1 MLVLK
6 KRSDQN
12 NLLLLKFSNHGFC
25 YANCLTFYWFG
36 IALVLVLGI
45 IGDCHANYGWIFQV
59 QLEHLPSM
67 VAGVWSDDSNLQLEA
82 TTQFRK
88 LLSIGKKFDLSSLMH
103 LLYMYICFNYS
114 PFFSLPER
122 SPPIEEVIQSGVVPR
137 FVEFLMREDYPQLQ
151 VYCMLSIIW
160 WFFLDVCDREYNIVI
175 AWNFL

>member
-1 MLVLK
+1 MLVLQ

-25 YANCLTFYWFG
+25 HANCLTFYWFG

-45 IGDCHANYGWIFQV
+45 IGDYHANYGWLVRV

-103 LLYMYICFNYS
+103 LLYIYICFNYS
-114 PFFSLPER
+114 PFFFLYQSAALQLRKWYSQALFLALLSFWWGRTTHSFR
-122 SPPIEEVIQSGVVPR
+122 SIACC
-137 FVEFLMREDYPQLQ
+137 L
-151 VYCMLSIIW
+151 LSDG
-160 WFFLDVCDREYNIVI
+160 FF
-175 AWNFL
+175 F